1 MIKTNGWFWIFILYT
16 KGFDMHTKKHTIET
30 RQKISDSLKKYYAET
45 QTEEQRQERIKK
57 IKDYYRRAYFYINGL
72 Y

>member
-1 MIKTNGWFWIFILYT
+1 
-16 KGFDMHTKKHTIET
+16 MHTKKHTIET
-30 RQKISDSLKKYYAET
+30 RQKISESLKKYYAET

-57 IKDYYRRAYFYINGL
+57 IKDFYRKAFFYINGL

>member
-1 MIKTNGWFWIFILYT
+1 MSIYIQ
-16 KGFDMHTKKHTIET
+16 KGLDMHNKKHTIET

>member
-1 MIKTNGWFWIFILYT
+1 
-16 KGFDMHTKKHTIET
+16 MHKQKHTIET
-30 RQKISDSLKKYYAET
+30 RQKISESLKKYYAET

-57 IKDYYRRAYFYINGL
+57 IKEFYKRAYFYINGL

>member
-1 MIKTNGWFWIFILYT
+1 
-16 KGFDMHTKKHTIET
+16 MHTKKHTIET
-30 RQKISDSLKKYYAET
+30 RQKISKKKKKYYAET

-57 IKDYYRRAYFYINGL
+57 IKEFYKRAYFYINGL

>member
-1 MIKTNGWFWIFILYT
+1 
-16 KGFDMHTKKHTIET
+16 MHKQKHTIET
-30 RQKISDSLKKYYAET
+30 RQKISESLKKYYSET

>member
-1 MIKTNGWFWIFILYT
+1 MVLTIYYKMDYA
-16 KGFDMHTKKHTIET
+16 MHNKKHTIET

-57 IKDYYRRAYFYINGL
+57 IKDFYRRAYFYLNGL